1 MRYTTLS
8 FAGGYT
14 YTLVYHSFFMNG
26 ALSVGPAHNWILYSE
41 AGGKDNY
48 DVAVNTFTDI
58 RFSVGYNGLHFF
70 GGMSLVAQSRNIRF
84 DDIRFAN
91 TNTFAKLLI
100 GYRFNEVGILK
111 RRAKD
116 YIPRARL

>member
-1 MRYTTLS
+1 
-8 FAGGYT
+8 
-14 YTLVYHSFFMNG
+14 MNG
-26 ALSVGPAHNWILYSE
+26 AFSVGPAHNWILYSE
-41 AGGKDNY
+41 PGGKDNY

-58 RFSVGYNGLHFF
+58 RFSVGYNGTHFF

-91 TNTFAKLLI
+91 TNTYAKLLI

-111 RRAKD
+111 KRAKD
-116 YIPRARL
+116 YIPRTIP